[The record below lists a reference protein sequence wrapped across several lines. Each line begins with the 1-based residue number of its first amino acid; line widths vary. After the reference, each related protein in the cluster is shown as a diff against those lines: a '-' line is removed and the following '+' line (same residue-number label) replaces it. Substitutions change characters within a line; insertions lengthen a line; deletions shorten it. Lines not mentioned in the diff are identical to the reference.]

1 MAELAEWRSKAAAG
15 ILLPELFGGGWHK
28 RSLSTIFRGNLMS
41 ASGDPWDSPRWGALR
56 REAMLVQQLIGSGAT
71 ALGRA
76 NYADKGEYY
85 NAFFGLS
92 TGIERLTKLILVA
105 DHAIC
110 SGGKFPSHSNI
121 KNYGHKLHAL
131 TKNVQGISSK
141 HQLDLNYVRPTD
153 DISSAII
160 DCLDAFADANR
171 GRYANFQSLG
181 DPSLGEEFEPI
192 RKYWVKVAEPIL

>member
-1 MAELAEWRSKAAAG
+1 
-15 ILLPELFGGGWHK
+15 
-28 RSLSTIFRGNLMS
+28 
-41 ASGDPWDSPRWGALR
+41 
-56 REAMLVQQLIGSGAT
+56 MLVQQLIGSGAT

-121 KNYGHKLHAL
+121 KNYGHKVAC
-131 TKNVQGISSK
+131 
-141 HQLDLNYVRPTD
+141 LNKKCSRH
-153 DISSAII
+153 
-160 DCLDAFADANR
+160 L
-171 GRYANFQSLG
+171 
-181 DPSLGEEFEPI
+181 
-192 RKYWVKVAEPIL
+192 